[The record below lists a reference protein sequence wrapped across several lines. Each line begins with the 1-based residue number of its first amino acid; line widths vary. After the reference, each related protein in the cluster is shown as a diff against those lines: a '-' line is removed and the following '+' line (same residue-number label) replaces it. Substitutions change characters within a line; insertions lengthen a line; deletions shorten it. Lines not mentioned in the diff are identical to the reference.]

1 MIFESGGRKNY
12 TAVVGANGS
21 LPKLHVSIT
30 LYIPVHFILRGKLAG
45 LYQTAEGDGELV
57 LVKELRGVRMRR
69 SAEWTLPRYLHMQ
82 FSVAG
87 ETVTLQLVRN
97 TDIDT
102 NIPFTF
108 AGNKDKTTYIPDR
121 NVRSRLQADAY

>member
-1 MIFESGGRKNY
+1 MTCRVALVLLLVC
-12 TAVVGANGS
+12 AVE
-21 LPKLHVSIT
+21 
-30 LYIPVHFILRGKLAG
+30 G
-45 LYQTAEGDGELV
+45 LYQPAEGDGELV
-57 LVKELRGVRMRR
+57 LVKELRGGRVRR
-69 SAEWTLPRYLHMQ
+69 SDEWTLPRYLHMQ

-108 AGNKDKTTYIPDR
+108 AGNKDKTVYIPER